1 MNACNAIYHPSL
13 SPVYCIGCSSQLT
26 REQSKLLFRTG
37 YVRVGMPL
45 GACESCI
52 EKNETLRR
60 LWTSVSTD
68 TSYDYLLL
76 REKRA

>member
-1 MNACNAIYHPSL
+1 MNACNPIYHPSL
-13 SPVYCIGCSSQLT
+13 SPVYCIGCSTQMT

-52 EKNETLRR
+52 EKYEKLSM
-60 LWTSVSTD
+60 LWTSVSTG
-68 TSYDYLLL
+68 TSYDLLL
-76 REKRA
+76 IEKHA